1 MTANPATHC
10 VRFIV
15 RGKVQGVFFRA
26 SSGDIAR
33 QLGLTGHA
41 TNLPD
46 GSVEVL
52 VCGDAKAIQ
61 SMRSW
66 LHRGPRMARVDRL
79 EEESVAATAPVSFRI
94 S

>member
-1 MTANPATHC
+1 MTDKLSGQC
-10 VRFIV
+10 RRFIV

-26 SSGDIAR
+26 STRDLAQ

-41 TNLPD
+41 INLPD

-52 VCGDAKAIQ
+52 ACGHATAIH
-61 SMRSW
+61 SLRNW
-66 LHRGPRMARVDRL
+66 LRQGPRMARVDSL
-79 EEESVAATAPVSFRI
+79 DEAPADVPVPGSFRT